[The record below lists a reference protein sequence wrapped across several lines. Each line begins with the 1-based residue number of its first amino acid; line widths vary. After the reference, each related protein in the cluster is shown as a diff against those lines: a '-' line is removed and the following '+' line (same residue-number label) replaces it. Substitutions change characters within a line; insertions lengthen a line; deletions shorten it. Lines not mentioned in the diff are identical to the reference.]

1 MSEVAE
7 KKRKIAAVKSEEGVQ
22 DVKSEEGIKTDEGD
36 DNANDTDAGANASAS
51 ASASA
56 SIQEPEKNDS
66 GESFFELSSKK
77 RLTVRKWSGKV
88 LVDVREFYEKGGKQL
103 PGKKGISLT
112 LDQYKA
118 VKELVNSGS
127 IDALI
132 KKEGGDI

>member
-22 DVKSEEGIKTDEGD
+22 DVKSEEGIKTGEGD
-36 DNANDTDAGANASAS
+36 DNANDTDAGANAST
-51 ASASA
+51 SA

-88 LVDVREFYEKGGKQL
+88 LIDVREFYEKGGKQL

>member
-7 KKRKIAAVKSEEGVQ
+7 KKRKIAAVKSEDGVQ
-22 DVKSEEGIKTDEGD
+22 AVKSEEGIKTDDD
-36 DNANDTDAGANASAS
+36 DNENDTN

-88 LVDVREFYEKGGKQL
+88 LVDIREFYEKGGKQL

-127 IDALI
+127 IDATI

>member
-1 MSEVAE
+1 MSEVAG
-7 KKRKIAAVKSEEGVQ
+7 KKRKIAAVRSEERVQ
-22 DVKSEEGIKTDEGD
+22 AVKSEVGIKTDDGD
-36 DNANDTDAGANASAS
+36 DNANDTDAGANAST
-51 ASASA
+51 SA

-66 GESFFELSSKK
+66 GESFFELSSKN
-77 RLTVRKWSGKV
+77 RITVRKWSGKG
-88 LVDVREFYEKGGKQL
+88 LIDVREFYEKGGKQL